1 MGCFADEIE
10 SYSES
15 IRLVGLEGVY
25 HLIQWKVLFRLN
37 KESNF
42 LLVDPE
48 KYYFLISLISLFC
61 SAMTLLVDFD
71 SF

>member
-1 MGCFADEIE
+1 MAE
-10 SYSES
+10 SLWDASLTRLNPIQKS
-15 IRLVGLEGVY
+15 IRLVGLEEVY

-48 KYYFLISLISLFC
+48 KYYFW
-61 SAMTLLVDFD
+61 
-71 SF
+71 